1 MGYRSD
7 VYIKVHKSDEGKLV
21 NILIENAF
29 SFIKEYTDKDHV
41 GYVINYVKWYED
53 YKDVK
58 AVNDFIEE
66 ESEYPKGLMA
76 IGEDNAAVEYGE
88 PWEVGMYVITQIAW
102 D

>member
-7 VYIKVHKSDEGKLV
+7 VYIKVHREDENKLV
-21 NILIENAF
+21 EVLIENAF
-29 SFIKEYTDKDHV
+29 PAVREYKDKEYV

-76 IGEDNAAVEYGE
+76 IGEDNATVEYGE